1 MKILLTTLNSK
12 YIHSALSLKYIYNNI
27 EDIDGVRVCIK
38 EYTINENLQDIFAD
52 IFSDTYDL
60 IAFSCYIWNI
70 EYIIKLCND
79 IKIADNNIKI
89 LLGGPEVSYESY
101 EFMSKFGFADFIIRD
116 EGEVIFRKFVKA
128 YISNKDFSN
137 IPSFLYRING
147 NITENPYEAPI
158 DNLALIKG
166 AYDIFNEDDVKDKIV
181 YYETSRGCS
190 YNCAYCLS
198 SITKKVRFFPYE
210 KVITDIK
217 KIVDAGAKQIKFVDR
232 TFNFDKKRTI
242 EIIKYLCSIDN
253 GSINF
258 HFEITAHILQDDL
271 LDILKNVRQGLFQF
285 EIGVQSTNKQT
296 IKSVNRIDNFDKIRE
311 KVIKIKSFGN
321 IHQHLDLIVG
331 LPYEDIVS
339 LKKSFNDVMVLRPD
353 NLQLGFL
360 KVLKGSPIKSM
371 VDEYDIKYRDYSP
384 YEVISTKFITYKEI
398 IMLKLMEE
406 MIEDYYNSMTYNYSI
421 NYVFDI
427 FDGDYFDFFEKF
439 AEFKK
444 KNSYNKNLSRDS
456 RFLLLYEFIKTIL
469 DIYDFKAFRE
479 FLRLDFLLM
488 GRNRNI
494 PLFLSN
500 NSISPVEKKER
511 IINFLERENIEVINK
526 NNLTIESF
534 DIDIELYKIKKQILY
549 TKTYVIFDYNR
560 DKDFKN
566 MVIHYFLKES
576 SRRLPII

>member
-27 EDIDGVRVCIK
+27 VDIDGVRVCIK

-137 IPSFLYRING
+137 IPSFLYSING
-147 NITENPYEAPI
+147 NIIENPYEAPI

-271 LDILKNVRQGLFQF
+271 LDMLKNVRQGLFQF

-296 IKSVNRIDNFDKIRE
+296 IKSVNRIDNFEKIRE

-331 LPYEDIVS
+331 LPYEDIS
-339 LKKSFNDVMVLRPD
+339 SFKKSFNDVMSLRPD

-371 VDEYDIKYRDYSP
+371 TDEYSIKYRDYSP
-384 YEVISTKFITYKEI
+384 YEVISTKFITYMEV
-398 IMLKLMEE
+398 IMLKSIEE
-406 MIEDYYNSMTYNYSI
+406 MLEDYYNSMTYNYSFD
-421 NYVFDI
+421 YVFDI
-427 FDGDYFDFFEKF
+427 FDGDYFEFFKKF

-444 KNSYNKNLSRDS
+444 EKSYNKNLSRDT
-456 RFLLLYEFIKTIL
+456 RFFLLYEFIKTIL
-469 DIYDFKAFRE
+469 EDQDFKVFRE

-500 NSISPVEKKER
+500 NGISSVTKKEK
-511 IINFLERENIEVINK
+511 IINFLERENLEVSNK
-526 NNLTIESF
+526 NNLSIERF

-549 TKTYVIFDYNR
+549 EKTYVIFDYNE

-566 MVIHYFLKES
+566 MAIHYFLKD
-576 SRRLPII
+576 

>member
-500 NSISPVEKKER
+500 NSISPVEKKEK

-566 MVIHYFLKES
+566 MAIHYFLKD
-576 SRRLPII
+576 

>member
-79 IKIADNNIKI
+79 IKISDNNIKI

-398 IMLKLMEE
+398 IMLKLMKE

-500 NSISPVEKKER
+500 NSISPVEKKEK

-566 MVIHYFLKES
+566 MAIHYFLKD
-576 SRRLPII
+576 

>member
-27 EDIDGVRVCIK
+27 ADIEGISVLVK

-79 IKIADNNIKI
+79 IKIADNNVKI

-101 EFMSKFGFADFIIRD
+101 EFMSKYDFADFIIRD
-116 EGEVIFRKFVKA
+116 EGEVIFRKFIKSYV
-128 YISNKDFSN
+128 SNKNFSN
-137 IPSFLYRING
+137 IPSFLYRKDEKI
-147 NITENPYEAPI
+147 IENTYEPPI
-158 DNLALIKG
+158 ENLALIKG
-166 AYDIFNEDDVKDKIV
+166 AYDIFNKDDVKDKIV

-210 KVITDIK
+210 KVISDIK

-232 TFNFDKKRTI
+232 TFNFDRKRTI
-242 EIIKYLCSIDN
+242 DIIKYLCSIDN

-271 LDILKNVRQGLFQF
+271 LDMLKNVRQGLFQF
-285 EIGVQSTNKQT
+285 EIGVQSTNKLT
-296 IKSVNRIDNFDKIRE
+296 IKSVNRVDNFDKIKE
-311 KVIKIKSFGN
+311 KVTKIKSFGN

-331 LPYEDIVS
+331 LPYEDITS
-339 LKKSFNDVMVLRPD
+339 LKKSFNDVMSLRPD

-371 VDEYDIKYRDYSP
+371 TDEYSIKYRDYSP

-398 IMLKLMEE
+398 IMVKSMEE
-406 MIEDYYNSMTYNYSI
+406 MLEDYYNSMTYNYSLD
-421 NYVFDI
+421 YVFNE
-427 FDGDYFDFFEKF
+427 FDGDFFDFFKRF

-444 KNSYNKNLSRDS
+444 ENSYNKNLSRDT

-469 DIYDFKAFRE
+469 DVEKLKIFRE

-494 PLFLSN
+494 PEFLSN
-500 NSISPVEKKER
+500 NIIDTITKKAK
-511 IINFLERENIEVINK
+511 IMDFMNREDIEVSNR
-526 NNLTIESF
+526 NNLALEAF
-534 DIDIELYKIKKQILY
+534 EIDIELYKTKKQILY
-549 TKTYVIFDYNR
+549 SKTYVIFDYN
-560 DKDFKN
+560 KEKNFKN
-566 MVIHYFLKES
+566 MSIHYFLKD
-576 SRRLPII
+576 

>member
-27 EDIDGVRVCIK
+27 ADIDGVRVCIK

-79 IKIADNNIKI
+79 IKIADNIIKI

-147 NITENPYEAPI
+147 NIIENPYEAPI

-271 LDILKNVRQGLFQF
+271 LDMLKNVRKGLFQF

-296 IKSVNRIDNFDKIRE
+296 IKSVNRIDNFDKIKE
-311 KVIKIKSFGN
+311 KVIKIKSFEN

-384 YEVISTKFITYKEI
+384 YEVISTKFIT
-398 IMLKLMEE
+398 
-406 MIEDYYNSMTYNYSI
+406 
-421 NYVFDI
+421 
-427 FDGDYFDFFEKF
+427 
-439 AEFKK
+439 
-444 KNSYNKNLSRDS
+444 
-456 RFLLLYEFIKTIL
+456 
-469 DIYDFKAFRE
+469 
-479 FLRLDFLLM
+479 
-488 GRNRNI
+488 
-494 PLFLSN
+494 
-500 NSISPVEKKER
+500 
-511 IINFLERENIEVINK
+511 
-526 NNLTIESF
+526 
-534 DIDIELYKIKKQILY
+534 
-549 TKTYVIFDYNR
+549 
-560 DKDFKN
+560 
-566 MVIHYFLKES
+566 
-576 SRRLPII
+576 

>member
-1 MKILLTTLNSK
+1 MVTKMKILLTTLNSK

-27 EDIDGVRVCIK
+27 ADIEGISVLVK

-79 IKIADNNIKI
+79 IKIADNNVKI

-101 EFMSKFGFADFIIRD
+101 EFMSKYDFADFIIRD
-116 EGEVIFRKFVKA
+116 EGEVIFRKFIKS
-128 YISNKDFSN
+128 YISNKNFSN
-137 IPSFLYRING
+137 IPSFLYRKDEKI
-147 NITENPYEAPI
+147 IENTYEPPI
-158 DNLALIKG
+158 ENLALIKG
-166 AYDIFNEDDVKDKIV
+166 AYDIFNKDDVKDKIV

-210 KVITDIK
+210 KVISDIK

-242 EIIKYLCSIDN
+242 DIIKYLCSIDN

-271 LDILKNVRQGLFQF
+271 LDMLKNVRQGLFQF
-285 EIGVQSTNKQT
+285 EIGVQSTNKLT
-296 IKSVNRIDNFDKIRE
+296 IKSVNRVDNFDKIKE
-311 KVIKIKSFGN
+311 KVTKIKSFGN

-331 LPYEDIVS
+331 LPYEDITS
-339 LKKSFNDVMVLRPD
+339 LKKSFNDVMSLRPD

-371 VDEYDIKYRDYSP
+371 TDEYSIKYRDYSP

-398 IMLKLMEE
+398 IMVKSMEE
-406 MIEDYYNSMTYNYSI
+406 MLEDYYNSMTYNYSLD
-421 NYVFDI
+421 YVFNE
-427 FDGDYFDFFEKF
+427 FDGDFFEFFKRF

-444 KNSYNKNLSRDS
+444 DNSYNKNLSRDT
-456 RFLLLYEFIKTIL
+456 RFLLLYEFVKTVL
-469 DIYDFKAFRE
+469 DVEKLKVFRE

-494 PLFLSN
+494 PEFLSN
-500 NSISPVEKKER
+500 NAIDAVTKKAK
-511 IINFLERENIEVINK
+511 IADFMNREDIEVSNK
-526 NNLTIESF
+526 NNLTLEAF
-534 DIDIELYKIKKQILY
+534 EFDIELYKTKKQIVY
-549 TKTYVIFDYNR
+549 AKTYVIFDYN
-560 DKDFKN
+560 KEKNFKN
-566 MVIHYFLKES
+566 MSIHYFLKD
-576 SRRLPII
+576 

>member
-79 IKIADNNIKI
+79 LKIADNNIKI

-331 LPYEDIVS
+331 LPYEDISS

-500 NSISPVEKKER
+500 NSISPVEKKEK

-566 MVIHYFLKES
+566 MAIHYFLKES

>member
-27 EDIDGVRVCIK
+27 ADIEGISVLVK

-79 IKIADNNIKI
+79 IKIADNNVKI

-101 EFMSKFGFADFIIRD
+101 EFMSKYDFADFIIRD
-116 EGEVIFRKFVKA
+116 EGEVIFRKFIKS
-128 YISNKDFSN
+128 YISNKNFSN
-137 IPSFLYRING
+137 IPSFLYRKDEKI
-147 NITENPYEAPI
+147 IENTYEPPI
-158 DNLALIKG
+158 ENLALIKG
-166 AYDIFNEDDVKDKIV
+166 AYDIFNKDDVKDKIV

-210 KVITDIK
+210 KVISDIK

-232 TFNFDKKRTI
+232 TFNFDRKRTI
-242 EIIKYLCSIDN
+242 DIIKYLCSIDN

-271 LDILKNVRQGLFQF
+271 LDMLKNVRQGLFQF
-285 EIGVQSTNKQT
+285 EIGVQSTNKLT
-296 IKSVNRIDNFDKIRE
+296 IKSVNRVDNFDKIKE
-311 KVIKIKSFGN
+311 KVTKIKSFGN

-331 LPYEDIVS
+331 LPYEDITS
-339 LKKSFNDVMVLRPD
+339 LKKSFNDVMSLRPD

-371 VDEYDIKYRDYSP
+371 TDEYSIKYRDYSP

-398 IMLKLMEE
+398 IMVKSMEE
-406 MIEDYYNSMTYNYSI
+406 MLEDYYNSMTYNYSLD
-421 NYVFDI
+421 YVFDE
-427 FDGDYFDFFEKF
+427 FNGDFFDFFKRF

-444 KNSYNKNLSRDS
+444 ENSYNKNLSRDT

-469 DIYDFKAFRE
+469 DVEKLKIFRE

-494 PLFLSN
+494 PEFLSN
-500 NSISPVEKKER
+500 NIIDTITKKAK
-511 IINFLERENIEVINK
+511 IMDFMNREDIEVSNK
-526 NNLTIESF
+526 NNLALEAF
-534 DIDIELYKIKKQILY
+534 EIDIELYKTKKQILY
-549 TKTYVIFDYNR
+549 SKTYVIFDYN
-560 DKDFKN
+560 KEKNFKN
-566 MVIHYFLKES
+566 MSIHYFLKD
-576 SRRLPII
+576 

>member
-27 EDIDGVRVCIK
+27 VDIDGVRVCIK

-147 NITENPYEAPI
+147 NIIENPYEAPI

-271 LDILKNVRQGLFQF
+271 LDMLKNVRQGLFQF

-296 IKSVNRIDNFDKIRE
+296 IKSVNRIDNFEKIRE

-331 LPYEDIVS
+331 LPYEDIS
-339 LKKSFNDVMVLRPD
+339 SFKKSFNDVMSLRPD

-371 VDEYDIKYRDYSP
+371 TDEYSIKYRDYSP
-384 YEVISTKFITYKEI
+384 YEVISTKFITYMEV
-398 IMLKLMEE
+398 IMLKSIEE
-406 MIEDYYNSMTYNYSI
+406 MLEDYYNSMTYNYSFD
-421 NYVFDI
+421 YVFDI
-427 FDGDYFDFFEKF
+427 FDGDYFEFFKKF

-444 KNSYNKNLSRDS
+444 EKSYNKNLSRDT
-456 RFLLLYEFIKTIL
+456 RFFLLYEFIKTIL
-469 DIYDFKAFRE
+469 EDQDFKVFRE

-500 NSISPVEKKER
+500 NGISSVTKKEK
-511 IINFLERENIEVINK
+511 IINFLERENLEVSNK
-526 NNLTIESF
+526 NNLSIERF

-549 TKTYVIFDYNR
+549 EKTYVIFDYNE

-566 MVIHYFLKES
+566 MAIHYFLKD
-576 SRRLPII
+576 

>member
-27 EDIDGVRVCIK
+27 VDIDGVRVCIK

-147 NITENPYEAPI
+147 NIIENPYEAPI

-271 LDILKNVRQGLFQF
+271 LDMLKNVRQGLFQF

-296 IKSVNRIDNFDKIRE
+296 IKSVNRIDNFEKIRE

-331 LPYEDIVS
+331 LPYEDIS
-339 LKKSFNDVMVLRPD
+339 SFKKSFNDVMSLRPD

-371 VDEYDIKYRDYSP
+371 TDEYSIKYRDYSP
-384 YEVISTKFITYKEI
+384 YEVISTKFITYMEV
-398 IMLKLMEE
+398 IMLKSIEE
-406 MIEDYYNSMTYNYSI
+406 MLEDYYNSMTYNYSFD
-421 NYVFDI
+421 YVFDI
-427 FDGDYFDFFEKF
+427 FDGDYFEFFKKF

-444 KNSYNKNLSRDS
+444 EKSYNKNLSRDT
-456 RFLLLYEFIKTIL
+456 RFFLLYEFIKTIL
-469 DIYDFKAFRE
+469 EDQDFKVFRE

-500 NSISPVEKKER
+500 NGISSVTKKEK
-511 IINFLERENIEVINK
+511 IINFLERENLEVSNK
-526 NNLTIESF
+526 NNLSIESF
-534 DIDIELYKIKKQILY
+534 DIDIELYKIKRKILY
-549 TKTYVIFDYNR
+549 SKTYVIFDYNR

-566 MVIHYFLKES
+566 MAIHYFLKD
-576 SRRLPII
+576 

>member
-27 EDIDGVRVCIK
+27 ADIDGVRVCIK

-147 NITENPYEAPI
+147 NIIENPYEAPI

-271 LDILKNVRQGLFQF
+271 LDMLKNVRKGLFQF

-296 IKSVNRIDNFDKIRE
+296 IKSVNRIDNFDKIKE
-311 KVIKIKSFGN
+311 KVIKIKSFEN

-339 LKKSFNDVMVLRPD
+339 LKESFNDVMVLRPD

-398 IMLKLMEE
+398 IMLKSMEE
-406 MIEDYYNSMTYNYSI
+406 MLEDYYNSMTYNYSLD
-421 NYVFDI
+421 YVFDV
-427 FDGDYFDFFEKF
+427 FDGDYFEFFKKF

-444 KNSYNKNLSRDS
+444 EKSYNKNLSRDT
-456 RFLLLYEFIKTIL
+456 RFFLLYEFIKTIL
-469 DIYDFKAFRE
+469 EDQDFKVFRE

-494 PLFLSN
+494 PLFLSDN
-500 NSISPVEKKER
+500 GISSVTKKEK
-511 IINFLERENIEVINK
+511 IINFLERENIEVSNK
-526 NNLTIESF
+526 NNLSIESF
-534 DIDIELYKIKKQILY
+534 DIDIELYKIKKKILY
-549 TKTYVIFDYNR
+549 SKTYVIFDYNR

-566 MVIHYFLKES
+566 MAIHYFLKE
-576 SRRLPII
+576 

>member
-210 KVITDIK
+210 KVISDIK
-217 KIVDAGAKQIKFVDR
+217 KIVEAGAKQIKFVDR

-242 EIIKYLCSIDN
+242 EIIKYLCGIDN

-271 LDILKNVRQGLFQF
+271 LDMLRNARPGLFQF

-296 IKSVNRIDNFDKIRE
+296 IKSVNRIDNFEKIRE

-331 LPYEDIVS
+331 LPYEDVVS
-339 LKKSFNDVMVLRPD
+339 FKKSFNDVMSLRPD

-371 VDEYDIKYRDYSP
+371 INEYDIRYRDYSP
-384 YEVISTKFITYKEI
+384 YEVISTKFITYKEV
-398 IMLKLMEE
+398 IMLKSIEE
-406 MIEDYYNSMTYNYSI
+406 MLEDYYNSMTYNYSFD
-421 NYVFDI
+421 YVFDI
-427 FDGDYFDFFEKF
+427 FDGDYFEFFKKF

-444 KNSYNKNLSRDS
+444 ENSYNKNLSRDT
-456 RFLLLYEFIKTIL
+456 RFLLLCEFVETIL
-469 DIYDFKAFRE
+469 ENQDFKVFKE
-479 FLRLDFLLM
+479 FLKLDFMLM

-494 PLFLSN
+494 PGFLSN
-500 NSISPVEKKER
+500 NNVDSTTKKAK
-511 IINFLERENIEVINK
+511 ITDFLNKEEIHVSNK
-526 NNLTIESF
+526 NNLAIECF
-534 DIDIELYKIKKQILY
+534 NIDIELYKTKKVIVSAE
-549 TKTYVIFDYNR
+549 TYVIFDYNK
-560 DKDFKN
+560 DKNFKN
-566 MVIHYFLKES
+566 MVIHYFLKD
-576 SRRLPII
+576 

>member
-27 EDIDGVRVCIK
+27 ADIDGVRVCIK

-147 NITENPYEAPI
+147 NIIENPYEAPI

-271 LDILKNVRQGLFQF
+271 LDMLKNVRKGLFQF

-296 IKSVNRIDNFDKIRE
+296 IKSVNRIDNFDKIKE
-311 KVIKIKSFGN
+311 KVIKIKSFEN

-339 LKKSFNDVMVLRPD
+339 LKESFNDVMVLRPD

-398 IMLKLMEE
+398 IMLKSMEE
-406 MIEDYYNSMTYNYSI
+406 MLEDYYNSMTYNYSLD
-421 NYVFDI
+421 YVFDV
-427 FDGDYFDFFEKF
+427 FDGDYFEFFKKF

-444 KNSYNKNLSRDS
+444 EKSYNKNLSRDT
-456 RFLLLYEFIKTIL
+456 RFFLLYEFIKTIL
-469 DIYDFKAFRE
+469 EDQDFKVFRE

-494 PLFLSN
+494 PLFLSDN
-500 NSISPVEKKER
+500 GISSVTKKEK
-511 IINFLERENIEVINK
+511 IINFLERENLEVSNK
-526 NNLTIESF
+526 NNLSIERF

-549 TKTYVIFDYNR
+549 EKTYVIFDYNE

-566 MVIHYFLKES
+566 MAIHYFLKD
-576 SRRLPII
+576 

>member
-27 EDIDGVRVCIK
+27 ADIEGISVLVK

-79 IKIADNNIKI
+79 IKIADKNVKI
-89 LLGGPEVSYESY
+89 LLGGPEVSYESF
-101 EFMSKFGFADFIIRD
+101 EFMSKYDFADFIIRD
-116 EGEVIFRKFVKA
+116 EGEVIFRKFVKSF
-128 YISNKDFSN
+128 ISNKNFSN
-137 IPSFLYRING
+137 IPSFLYRRDEKIIENTYG
-147 NITENPYEAPI
+147 PPTE
-158 DNLALIKG
+158 NLALIKG
-166 AYDIFNEDDVKDKIV
+166 AYDIFNEEDVKDKIV

-210 KVITDIK
+210 KVISDIK

-242 EIIKYLCSIDN
+242 DIIKYLCSIDN

-271 LDILKNVRQGLFQF
+271 LDMLKNVRQGLFQF
-285 EIGVQSTNKQT
+285 EIGVQSTNKLT
-296 IKSVNRIDNFDKIRE
+296 IKSVNRADNFEKIKE

-331 LPYEDIVS
+331 LPYEDITS
-339 LKKSFNDVMVLRPD
+339 LKKSFNDVMSLRPD

-371 VDEYDIKYRDYSP
+371 TEEYSIKYRDYSP
-384 YEVISTKFITYKEI
+384 YEVISTKFISYKEI
-398 IMLKLMEE
+398 IMVKSMEE
-406 MIEDYYNSMTYNYSI
+406 MLEDYYNSMTYNYSLD
-421 NYVFDI
+421 YVFDE
-427 FDGDYFDFFEKF
+427 FNGDFFDFFKRF

-444 KNSYNKNLSRDS
+444 ENSYNKNLSRDT

-469 DIYDFKAFRE
+469 DVEKLKIFRE

-494 PLFLSN
+494 PEFLSN
-500 NSISPVEKKER
+500 NIIDTITKKAK
-511 IINFLERENIEVINK
+511 IMDFMNREDIEVSNK
-526 NNLTIESF
+526 NNLALEAF
-534 DIDIELYKIKKQILY
+534 EIDIELYKTKKQILY
-549 TKTYVIFDYNR
+549 SKTYVIFDYN
-560 DKDFKN
+560 KEKNFKN
-566 MVIHYFLKES
+566 MSIHYFLKD
-576 SRRLPII
+576 